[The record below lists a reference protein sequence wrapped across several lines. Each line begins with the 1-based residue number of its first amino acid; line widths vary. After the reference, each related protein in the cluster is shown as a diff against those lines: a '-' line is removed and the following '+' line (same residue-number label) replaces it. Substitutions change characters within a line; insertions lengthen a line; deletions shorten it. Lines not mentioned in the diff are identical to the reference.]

1 MDLHYYQRSINH
13 VLPYFSLCS
22 FGASSAGRGGGDP
35 ERRQEG
41 RQRDPAVPLRPGG
54 GQSVQRQVVQGT
66 QGVLPLHAQG
76 ESARA
81 DLFCAGRPDQCEWG
95 TCTGD
100 ASLDVEGYPLRNTS
114 NCVSFYFLPI
124 LLLLP

>member
-1 MDLHYYQRSINH
+1 MDLHYYQRSI
-13 VLPYFSLCS
+13 SLTT
-22 FGASSAGRGGGDP
+22 SSPIFLSAALVHPLRDVVVVIPNAVKRGDN
-35 ERRQEG
+35 
-41 RQRDPAVPLRPGG
+41 AILPLRPGG

-66 QGVLPLHAQG
+66 EGVLPLHAQG

-81 DLFCAGRPDQCEWG
+81 DLFCAGRPDQCEWD

-114 NCVSFYFLPI
+114 NRVSFYYLPI